1 MVLHLSMERKA
12 VIPRNGDNGLAR
24 LTADFDDA
32 GNNIIPGRWFVKRL
46 AMELSRFLGG
56 GAEAEMRVSI
66 E

>member
-1 MVLHLSMERKA
+1 M
-12 VIPRNGDNGLAR
+12 AR